1 MSVGERLQWL
11 LIVRRTTQTAVA
23 SEAGVSQ
30 STVANLISNARKQPN
45 AETLLGLARALRTS
59 PEFLLFGAGDPLRTS
74 LEIDDEESTLLLK
87 FRGMSQ
93 RERMLLSSF
102 MDIMLSPTRSPVER

>member
-11 LIVRRTTQTAVA
+11 LVVRRTTQTAVA

-30 STVANLISNARKQPN
+30 STIANLISTARKQPN
-45 AETLLGLARALRTS
+45 AATLLRLAGTLRTS
-59 PEFLLFGAGDPLRTS
+59 PEFLLFGTGDPLRTT
-74 LEIDDEESTLLLK
+74 LESDDDESMLLAK

-93 RERMLLSSF
+93 RQRMLLKSF
-102 MDIMLSPTRSPVER
+102 MDIMLSPT